1 MSNNSSIIK
10 NDLTE
15 IFINCCLGNFKS
27 VIILIKKKSL
37 CIVLCDNGY
46 TEDYKKNIHI
56 KGLDKLILKDGEY
69 IFHAGTNLKN
79 KKILVSGGRVLN
91 FVSVSNNLKIS
102 RNNLIKL
109 INNLGWD
116 NGFFRKDIGYKV
128 ID

>member
-1 MSNNSSIIK
+1 M
-10 NDLTE
+10 
-15 IFINCCLGNFKS
+15 
-27 VIILIKKKSL
+27 
-37 CIVLCDNGY
+37 
-46 TEDYKKNIHI
+46 
-56 KGLDKLILKDGEY
+56 ILKDGEY